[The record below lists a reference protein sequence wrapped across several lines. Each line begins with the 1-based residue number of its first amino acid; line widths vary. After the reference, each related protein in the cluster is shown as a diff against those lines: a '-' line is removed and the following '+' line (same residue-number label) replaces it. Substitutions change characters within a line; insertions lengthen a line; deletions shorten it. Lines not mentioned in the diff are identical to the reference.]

1 MTIDNLENDQ
11 IIFATGGYDHTI
23 KLWQTHTGICN
34 RTMQHAES
42 QVNAL
47 EITPDKQLL
56 AAASYQ
62 HIYMYDLA
70 SNNPNAIVNYEGT
83 SKNVTSVGFQ
93 EDGKWMYSGGEDNR
107 ARIWDLRSKNNQC
120 PKIFEV
126 QAAINCV
133 CLHPNQ
139 TELFVGDQN
148 GIIYRWDLRTDNN
161 EQLIPENDAMILDI
175 SISPDGYL
183 MASVNNKGRCYI
195 WSLISGTLDIPTKL
209 IPKHKFEAHKRHALK
224 FPHLHFRSL
233 PLASVVEC
241 FHNLYPDNDHKSISH
256 KTKKYCYH
264 FFLYETTSSLLVT
277 TSADQ
282 TAKIWNTADFSL
294 LQELKQENQR
304 WVWDAAFSADGQYVF
319 TASSDGYAKLW
330 NVKTGAMERE
340 YAGHQKAVTALAFRD
355 VS

>member
-1 MTIDNLENDQ
+1 MTIDNLDNDQ
-11 IIFATGGYDHTI
+11 IILATGGYDHTI

-34 RTMQHAES
+34 RTMQHADS
-42 QVNAL
+42 QVNDL
-47 EITPDKQLL
+47 EISHDKHLL

-62 HIYMYDLA
+62 HIYMYDLT

-93 EDGKWMYSGGEDNR
+93 EDGKWMYSGGEDCR
-107 ARIWDLRSKNNQC
+107 ARIWDLRSRNNQC

-126 QAAINCV
+126 QAAINCT

-139 TELFVGDQN
+139 VELFVGDQN
-148 GIIYRWDLRTDNN
+148 GIIYRWDIRTDNN

-175 SISPDGYL
+175 DISPDSKL

-195 WSLISGTLDIPTKL
+195 WSLESGVGDAPTKL
-209 IPKHKFEAHKRHALK
+209 TPKHKFEAHKRHALK
-224 FPHLHFRSL
+224 CKFS
-233 PLASVVEC
+233 
-241 FHNLYPDNDHKSISH
+241 PD
-256 KTKKYCYH
+256 
-264 FFLYETTSSLLVT
+264 SSLLIT

-282 TAKIWNTADFSL
+282 TARIWSTETFQM

-304 WVWDAAFSADGQYVF
+304 WVWDAAFSGDGQYVF

-330 NVKTGAMERE
+330 NVKSGAMERD
-340 YAGHQKAVTALAFRD
+340 YAGHQKAVVALAFRD
-355 VS
+355 VP

>member
-1 MTIDNLENDQ
+1 MTVDNLENEQ
-11 IIFATGGYDHTI
+11 IILATGGYDHTI
-23 KLWQTHTGICN
+23 KLWQTHTGLCN
-34 RTMQHAES
+34 RTMQHTES

-62 HIYMYDLA
+62 HIYMYDLT

-83 SKNVTSVGFQ
+83 SKNVTSVGF
-93 EDGKWMYSGGEDNR
+93 EENGKWMYSGGEDSR
-107 ARIWDLRSKNNQC
+107 ARIWDLRSRSNQC

-126 QAAINCV
+126 QGPINCV

-139 TELFVGDQN
+139 TDLFVGDQN

-175 SISPDGYL
+175 AISPDSQL

-195 WSLISGTLDIPTKL
+195 WGLTYDNDSCTIMV
-209 IPKHKFEAHKRHALK
+209 PKHKFEAHKRHALK
-224 FPHLHFRSL
+224 CKFS
-233 PLASVVEC
+233 
-241 FHNLYPDNDHKSISH
+241 PDSD
-256 KTKKYCYH
+256 
-264 FFLYETTSSLLVT
+264 LLIT

-282 TAKIWNTADFSL
+282 TAKLWNTSDFSL

-319 TASSDGYAKLW
+319 TASSDGFAKLW
-330 NVKTGAMERE
+330 NVKTGTMERE
-340 YAGHQKAVTALAFRD
+340 YSGHQKAVTALAFRD
-355 VS
+355 AP